1 MDPAAFDSQRTG
13 LRLTLS
19 YELTLSPRK
28 TRPRRANGLSS
39 THAPPPSHGVLSNPG
54 FPNGQPA
61 WAKWLS
67 ATRRPPPEPH
77 AAMAH
82 GNAVHTPL
90 AVLAWW
96 FVHLPH
102 PTCHCAPTGTCGI
115 RLQQHNPNQ
124 QCLAPSVAARAAFA
138 GSFQCEKPTEALNAS
153 VWHRL
158 VFDDFDGA
166 RARAAAAASPNKPP
180 SPWVTR

>member
-1 MDPAAFDSQRTG
+1 MRPHQARASCRTRG
-13 LRLTLS
+13 FQTGN
-19 YELTLSPRK
+19 
-28 TRPRRANGLSS
+28 RPGRSGYRQ
-39 THAPPPSHGVLSNPG
+39 HGVRHQNHMGP
-54 FPNGQPA
+54 
-61 WAKWLS
+61 WL
-67 ATRRPPPEPH
+67 TEMR
-77 AAMAH
+77 
-82 GNAVHTPL
+82 VHTPL

-96 FVHLPH
+96 FVHRPH
-102 PTCHCAPTGTCGI
+102 PTCRCALTGTCGI

-153 VWHRL
+153 VWHGL

-180 SPWVTR
+180 SPWVTRWCAVKSAAALARRMRSTMRIEVRRAKPA